1 MAYTERNNVNSGSA
15 AAALGLAV
23 AVDDIENVGNTTNS
37 NNTSSS
43 DTSYDND
50 VENSHNQD
58 NDSVD
63 VAVEDNDVRD
73 SYNQDNDTI
82 TKTIND
88 NDSFTKTV
96 NLSDDDTFTKTI
108 TKTVAVSDD
117 DVKDS
122 YNQDND
128 QDNDTLNVD
137 VSLSDDDVKD
147 SYNQDND
154 HITKTEIEDSYN
166 QDNDISDSFNSTTTT
181 TDIETTID
189 VAISDAFKETTD
201 SYNQDNDWLQLDGL
215 DFDVMNVV
223 GAGTLAGEGNDA
235 MFNLSQV
242 SELADQ
248 DHLYRPS
255 VSNEAPFN
263 AEQYGDGGYAKVDG
277 DFGDR
282 ATASASADG
291 VAQLEAFT
299 QNIVMGSNIQY
310 NNVDMSVV
318 GGDSTTTD
326 GGDIS

>member
-1 MAYTERNNVNSGSA
+1 MSYSERNVNNGSA

-23 AVDDIENVGNTTNS
+23 AVDDIENVGNDTNS
-37 NNTSSS
+37 HNSTSSDNDIYTKTVS
-43 DTSYDND
+43 DNDTYTKSDND
-50 VENSHNQD
+50 VITKS
-58 NDSVD
+58 
-63 VAVEDNDVRD
+63 DNDVRD

-96 NLSDDDTFTKTI
+96 SLSDNDTFTKTI
-108 TKTVAVSDD
+108 
-117 DVKDS
+117 
-122 YNQDND
+122 N
-128 QDNDTLNVD
+128 DNDTITKT

-154 HITKTEIEDSYN
+154 VITKSDDDVRDSYN
-166 QDNDISDSFNSTTTT
+166 QDNDVRDSYNQDNDVTDSYNSTDIDTTV
-181 TDIETTID
+181 D
-189 VAISDAFKETTD
+189 VAISDAFKEITD
-201 SYNQDNDWLQLDGL
+201 SYNQDNDWLELDGL

-223 GAGTLAGEGNDA
+223 GEGALAGAGNDA

-255 VSNEAPFN
+255 VSNDSSFDVS
-263 AEQYGDGGYAKVDG
+263 QHGDGGYAKVDG
-277 DFGDR
+277 DLGDR
-282 ATASASADG
+282 STATASADG

-299 QNIVMGSNIQY
+299 QNIVMGANIQY

-318 GGDSTTTD
+318 GGDSTVTD

>member
-37 NNTSSS
+37 NNASSA

-50 VENSHNQD
+50 VSDSYNQD
-58 NDSVD
+58 NDSLNV
-63 VAVEDNDVRD
+63 VVEDNDVRD

-88 NDSFTKTV
+88 NDSYTKTV
-96 NLSDDDTFTKTI
+96 NLSDDDTVTNTVTKTI
-108 TKTVAVSDD
+108 NDNDTSSDN
-117 DVKDS
+117 DVFDS

-128 QDNDTLNVD
+128 SLNLNVA
-137 VSLSDDDVKD
+137 LSDDDISNSYNQDNDVRD

-154 HITKTEIEDSYN
+154 TSYDNDVSDSY
-166 QDNDISDSFNSTTTT
+166 NSTTTST
-181 TDIETTID
+181 NVETTID
-189 VAISDAFKETTD
+189 VAISDAFKETVD

-223 GAGTLAGEGNDA
+223 GEGVLAGAGNDA

-248 DHLYRPS
+248 DTLYRPT
-255 VSNEAPFN
+255 VSNDSSFTVD
-263 AEQYGDGGYAKVDG
+263 QYGEGGFAKVDG
-277 DFGDR
+277 DLGDR
-282 ATASASADG
+282 ATGSASADG
-291 VAQLEAFT
+291 VSQLEAFT

-318 GGDSTTTD
+318 GGDSSATD